1 MNTLPTAE
9 EFFTS
14 QLVQSSI
21 DENGNYSL
29 YDIRNAMTEFAKLH
43 VEQALKAASDCTL
56 EYDFEEEITN
66 SYPLTNIK

>member
-43 VEQALKAASDCTL
+43 VE
-56 EYDFEEEITN
+56 
-66 SYPLTNIK
+66 